1 MPNIYLC
8 TNTASFEETTVEA
21 TTVGELRME
30 LGLSS
35 EAINVNREVVN
46 DSAQL
51 RDNDMVAAVKTNKK
65 GGKEV
70 VIFTLKLVSN

>member
-8 TNTASFEETTVEA
+8 SSTSSFEETTVEA
-21 TTVGELRME
+21 TTVGELRTE
-30 LGLSS
+30 LGFSS

-70 VIFTLKLVSN
+70 VVFTLKLINN

>member
-8 TNTASFEETTVEA
+8 KDTASFEETMVEA
-21 TTVGELRME
+21 TTVGELRTE
-30 LGLSS
+30 LDLSS
-35 EAINVNREVVN
+35 EAINVNRAVAN
-46 DSAQL
+46 DSNEL

-70 VIFTLKLVSN
+70 VVFTLKLISN

>member
-8 TNTASFEETTVEA
+8 SSTSSFEETTVEA
-21 TTVGELRME
+21 TTVGELRTE
-30 LGLSS
+30 LGFSS

-70 VIFTLKLVSN
+70 VVFTLKLISN

>member
-21 TTVGELRME
+21 TTVGELRTE
-30 LGLSS
+30 LGFSS

-70 VIFTLKLVSN
+70 VVFTLKLISN

>member
-8 TNTASFEETTVEA
+8 SSTSSFEETTVEA
-21 TTVGELRME
+21 TTVGELRTE
-30 LGLSS
+30 LGFSS

-70 VIFTLKLVSN
+70 VIFTLKLISN